1 MDKRKKGMDTLYGKM
16 AKSLGNGIDPAQ
28 RIWKNLR
35 QCISDAGDQNDR
47 R

>member
-1 MDKRKKGMDTLYGKM
+1 MDKRKKYFCVV
-16 AKSLGNGIDPAQ
+16 GNGIDPAQ